1 MLPKLTHLFVSRHG
15 KTVQPILLGMA
26 MNMRTSLRS
35 LHLTVYWD
43 VSSTRDVLKGLA
55 SVHDQLES
63 LTLHFTTFTVPDAP
77 FVAICTLNLVVPLW
91 LSLPP
96 LCDLYSTFPSIREL
110 GLNYFPHP
118 DISTTMSSS
127 PALSGHDGRG
137 CWRSLDL
144 LRAPTELTH
153 ALRITCPVRHLVVEA
168 NGEYYLGAARLLA
181 LQEMMAEHITRLH
194 PRKLTLPLYGI
205 VSTTIRKVR
214 PGVLLHDSG
223 KSGVTYLQVKASV
236 VLLRHEMQTFMVSI
250 IFRATWSSKL
260 VVFNDFVS
268 RTVPLRCCTPRAQN

>member
-26 MNMRTSLRS
+26 MNMRTLLRS
-35 LHLTVYWD
+35 LHLTVYGD

-63 LTLHFTTFTVPDAP
+63 LTLHFTTFTVPNTP
-77 FVAICTLNLVVPLW
+77 FVAICTLNLVVPRW
-91 LSLPP
+91 LALPP
-96 LCDLYSTFPSIREL
+96 LCDLYSTFPSVREL
-110 GLNYFPHP
+110 RLDYLPEP
-118 DISTTMSSS
+118 DLSITMSNS
-127 PALSGHDGRG
+127 PALSGHDGRR

-153 ALRITCPVRHLVVEA
+153 ALGITCPVHHLVVEA
-168 NGEYYLGAARLLA
+168 SGEYKLGPTRLIP
-181 LQEMMAEHITRLH
+181 LQEMMAEHIPRLH

-205 VSTTIRKVR
+205 ASTTIREVR

-223 KSGVTYLQVKASV
+223 KSGVTYLLVKASV

-250 IFRATWSSKL
+250 IPRTAWSSKR

-268 RTVPLRCCTPRAQN
+268 RTVPLRCCTPRA